1 MLKPNYKKITN
12 LSTEI
17 IAISPWPV
25 AENKAFKQQHK
36 LPFPYLA
43 DIGAEVIR
51 SYDVFDFQL
60 RPKVALPK
68 VAFFLIDKAGKIHW
82 RSTHSGGDPN
92 DLPKIDDLLA
102 ALKKIQ

>member
-1 MLKPNYKKITN
+1 LLKPNYKKITN
-12 LSTEI
+12 LSTEV

-51 SYDVFDFQL
+51 SYDILDFQ
-60 RPKVALPK
+60 PLPK
-68 VAFFLIDKAGKIHW
+68 VAFFLIDKVGKIHW